1 MPKNKRPA
9 SRKSAPTDE
18 EIQDNLVQQLCDLS
32 IGLAEQ
38 EIGTVSE
45 NGALDGTGVLRD
57 TLKDQER
64 EVHKII
70 KKSLHQKKD
79 DVLYESLDRLK
90 HADLAVYQLLKERI
104 EEAAEVVL
112 IRRDEG
118 ITVEINAFLIPM
130 FVRTVGGL
138 DSAQSFQHQ
147 DAFDLL
153 TKSVQKAGLESQNA
167 RVVLVSYAYHLD
179 EIDSITFSHINAMVR
194 DAFASM
200 TDKKVPATPAIDSSF
215 GGWPES
221 DFGADDVAVE
231 LRFLLGFALKTADD
245 PFYHVPEDD
254 AAIDAYFEARE
265 KRFQNWTEQ
274 AAPLIK
280 QCLVTDGR
288 AVDVNFL
295 YQDLFHG
302 GKERGIAEYF
312 MLQMMSE
319 LNHALEQQG
328 IPAESTTAIIGPAEV
343 RGDVVLRVN
352 LYNDV
357 DGALIASSEKP
368 SAVTRELGTEIDD
381 TYDALMT
388 IGVKSLSIAMK
399 FDVYGQA
406 IDVQAFE
413 ESIAEGETEADINGK
428 KKPT

>member
-9 SRKSAPTDE
+9 PRKSAPTNE

-38 EIGTVSE
+38 EIGTASDS
-45 NGALDGTGVLRD
+45 GALDGTEALSD

-64 EVHKII
+64 EVYKII

-138 DSAQSFQHQ
+138 DSAQSFQNQ
-147 DAFDLL
+147 EAFDLL
-153 TKSVQKAGLESQNA
+153 TKSVQKAELESQNA
-167 RVVLVSYAYHLD
+167 TVVLVSYAYHLD

-231 LRFLLGFALKTADD
+231 LRFLLGFTLKTADD
-245 PFYHVPEDD
+245 AFYHVPEED
-254 AAIDAYFEARE
+254 AAVDAYFEARE
-265 KRFQNWTEQ
+265 KRFQHWTEQ
-274 AAPLIK
+274 ATPLVK

-288 AVDVNFL
+288 TVDVNFL

-352 LYNDV
+352 LYSAL

-368 SAVTRELGTEIDD
+368 SAVTRELGIEIDD

-406 IDVQAFE
+406 IDVQVYE
-413 ESIAEGETEADINGK
+413 AE
-428 KKPT
+428 